1 MFTVSSEIRL
11 EFCKVTVFV
20 QISLAVS
27 SPLQGVA
34 RQFYSLMCAT
44 VIKCDSGISVVSNPT
59 YVMSRSRPKLSEV
72 DFLKIKQDKFDPG
85 EMSCGNT
92 VLKDQ
97 TVYSRFLLGNHIHHC
112 IHVVCRI

>member
-11 EFCKVTVFV
+11 ELCEVAVFV

-34 RQFYSLMCAT
+34 RQFYSLMCVA
-44 VIKCDSGISVVSNPT
+44 ISKCDSGTSVGSNPT

-72 DFLKIKQDKFDPG
+72 NIF
-85 EMSCGNT
+85 
-92 VLKDQ
+92 
-97 TVYSRFLLGNHIHHC
+97 
-112 IHVVCRI
+112 